1 MGKPVDFT
9 LPENKSLTKQS
20 MAEETDINQIVARLR
35 KGIPITHLGRGEPR
49 WGDFFHSTDLLEAHI
64 AVTSMQQQ
72 FDRLPASTRTRMEND
87 PVVLLQFMENPENR
101 AEAIKLGLFEPDS
114 EEDPNYPPTG
124 KERTVEP
131 KKEPDQVEDPP
142 TV

>member
-35 KGIPITHLGRGEPR
+35 RGIPITHLGRGEPR
-49 WGDFFHSTDLLEAHI
+49 WGDFSHSTDLLEAHI

-72 FDRLPASTRTRMEND
+72 FDALPAATRTRMENS
-87 PVVLLQFMENPENR
+87 PFMLLQFMENPENR
-101 AEAIKLGLFEPDS
+101 EEAIKLGLFVPDT
-114 EEDPNYPPTG
+114 EEDPNYAPTG

-131 KKEPDQVEDPP
+131 KADPEPTEDPQP
-142 TV
+142 V